1 MKTLPGHTGP
11 VAAVD
16 INQLNGNIVSCAG
29 SCLYV
34 WDVNGVPVASID
46 TAPPPTTPTSSSLA
60 EAKQVS

>member
-1 MKTLPGHTGP
+1 MKTLPGHNGP

-46 TAPPPTTPTSSSLA
+46 TALTSPTSSSLA